1 MIDNLVYKCPVDG
14 WLFEET
20 DDDDDVDDGADDGVS
35 AGIDRRDRRSCCN

>member
-20 DDDDDVDDGADDGVS
+20 DDDVDDGADDGVS